1 MDSGAFVD
9 ILLNELDDEFQLLG
23 ELLEEIE
30 MDQEDID
37 MEPIIH
43 PGMYPLPSENR
54 EEWYKHTYF
63 DPYFCWT

>member
-9 ILLNELDDEFQLLG
+9 ILLNELDGEFQLLG

-54 EEWYKHTYF
+54 EE
-63 DPYFCWT
+63 